1 MSVDIP
7 PQYLPFVQQAVASG
21 RFESESALV
30 GEALKLLLRHDREM
44 KMVEEALDEME
55 RGEYLE
61 FDDEGLKEF
70 LESAQR
76 QAMEELR
83 AERSKAS

>member
-21 RFESESALV
+21 RFESEGALV
-30 GEALKLLLRHDREM
+30 GEALKLLLRREREL
-44 KMVEEALDEME
+44 KLVEEGLDELE

-61 FDDEGLKEF
+61 FDDEGLKQF
-70 LESAQR
+70 LQDAQR
-76 QAMEELR
+76 QALEELR
-83 AERSKAS
+83 AEGWNDS

>member
-7 PQYLPFVQQAVASG
+7 PQYLPFVQDAIASG

-30 GEALKLLLRHDREM
+30 GEAIELLLQRERER
-44 KMVEEALDEME
+44 KLVEEGLDELD

-61 FDDEGLKEF
+61 FDDDGLKRF
-70 LESAQR
+70 LDDVQR
-76 QAMEELR
+76 QALAELR
-83 AERSKAS
+83 AASRDAS